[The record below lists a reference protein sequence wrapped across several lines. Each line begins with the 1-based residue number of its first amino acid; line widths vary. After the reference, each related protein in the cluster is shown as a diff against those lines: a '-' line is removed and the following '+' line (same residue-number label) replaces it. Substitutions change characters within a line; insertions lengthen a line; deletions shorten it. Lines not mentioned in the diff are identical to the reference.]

1 VSADD
6 DMPGTYGELAKV
18 DELLWS
24 AWVGFCDQLK
34 EAGKLVF
41 SHDAPANEE
50 NRAAGFEY
58 LARYLPKALDQMFNC
73 RDPLYPQLFWLQTPT
88 SKSFGDNPDCTYFA
102 GWVDGEHAYR
112 LVGNRGSVKWVNFNV
127 GSADVEVYKKD
138 FGNTIGNDELVT
150 NWDGSFEIIMSQ
162 EPHGGNW
169 LRTVPGLNRIYIRQF
184 FGNWDTETRMTMR
197 IERVDEFGPP
207 PPATAEDV
215 AGRLNETVRW
225 LREDS
230 EYWTKFVSYYRPW
243 PNRFIEGTP
252 AWMNSD
258 AGRAKLNRSFWFC
271 HWEVEPDE
279 ALIIAVRPPRCSYW
293 NFEFLNEWMISM
305 DYRYRL
311 SSINSE
317 QAVLEEDDSLLIV
330 VSHADPGVPNWLDC
344 SGFTSGQ
351 IDQRWVEADDYPE
364 LQTQLVK
371 LAQLESTLPANVR
384 RISPEGRAEQLW
396 RRKVG
401 VDRRFPV

>member
-1 VSADD
+1 MPSDD
-6 DMPGTYGELAKV
+6 DIPGNYGQLAKT

-24 AWVGFCDQLK
+24 AWVDFCDQLK

-41 SHDAPANEE
+41 SHDAPVNEQ

-73 RDPLYPQLFWLQTPT
+73 KDPLYPQLFWLQTPT

-102 GWVDGEHAYR
+102 GWVDGEHTYR

-138 FGNTIGNDELVT
+138 FGHTIVNDDLIT

-162 EPHGGNW
+162 EPHEGNW
-169 LRTVPGLNRIYIRQF
+169 LKTVPGLNRIYIRQF
-184 FGNWDTETRMTMR
+184 FGNWDTETRMSLR
-197 IERVDEFGPP
+197 IERIDQAGPP
-207 PPATAEDV
+207 PPPDPGDV
-215 AGRLNETVRW
+215 ADRLHETIEW

-230 EYWTKFVSYYRPW
+230 EYWTRFVSYYRPW
-243 PNRFIEGTP
+243 PNQFIEGTP

-258 AGRAKLNRSFWFC
+258 AGRVRINRSFWFC
-271 HWEVEPDE
+271 HWEVQPDE
-279 ALIIAVRPPRCSYW
+279 ALIIRVRPPSCTYW

-305 DYRYRL
+305 DYRYRI

-317 QAVLEEDDSLLIV
+317 QAVLEDDGSLIIV

-344 SGFTSGQ
+344 AGFTSGQ
-351 IDQRWVEADDYPE
+351 INQRWVEADEYPVLETE
-364 LQTQLVK
+364 LVTLK
-371 LAQLESTLPANVR
+371 DLERSLPKTTRQIDPA
-384 RISPEGRAEQLW
+384 GRAEQLR
-396 RRKVG
+396 RRKAG